1 MQPIHLEIENINE
14 QTVVVHSVKP
24 SIRLPI
30 HLEYEA
36 RLSADVSEW
45 VIDAERTANS
55 SGDGRQMKWNRTF
68 IPTDSLLSVA
78 AAAGLIEFIA
88 VAASRFGGCST
99 DFGPE

>member
-36 RLSADVSEW
+36 RLSADEVQASEQLTPR
-45 VIDAERTANS
+45 EQRT
-55 SGDGRQMKWNRTF
+55 
-68 IPTDSLLSVA
+68 VA
-78 AAAGLIEFIA
+78 AMAG
-88 VAASRFGGCST
+88 R
-99 DFGPE
+99 